1 MFSGIIKEIGTV
13 RSVKRGRS
21 ALSLSIESPGLCG
34 GSKTGDSVSV
44 DGVCLTVTGIS
55 GGLLHFDAINR
66 TLMKTTLAEIKE
78 KAAVNLEPSL
88 KLNEGISGHLVS
100 GHVDG
105 IGTIR
110 KIFPQGSE
118 IIKVTVDIDPGA
130 TRFLV
135 IKGSVAVDGISLT
148 VNDIGRRSF
157 GVDIIPHTYRAT
169 AIHLK
174 RPGGRVNVEF
184 DLLGKYALK
193 SSSAG
198 RSGSISES
206 FLTEHGYF

>member
-21 ALSLSIESPGLCG
+21 ALSLSIEAPALLGE
-34 GSKTGDSVSV
+34 SKTGDSISV
-44 DGVCLTVTGIS
+44 DGVCLTITGLS
-55 GGLLHFDAINR
+55 GGLLNFDAINR
-66 TLMKTTLAEIKE
+66 TLTKTTLADIKE
-78 KAAVNLEPSL
+78 KAVVNLEPSL
-88 KLNEGISGHLVS
+88 KLNEGINGHLVS

-105 IGTIR
+105 VGTIR
-110 KIFPQGSE
+110 KVAPQGSE
-118 IIKVTVDIDPGA
+118 IVRLTVDIDPDA
-130 TRFLV
+130 TQFLV
-135 IKGSVAVDGISLT
+135 TKGSVAVDGISLT

-157 GVDIIPHTYRAT
+157 SVDIIPHTYRAT

-184 DLLGKYALK
+184 DILGKYALK
-193 SSSAG
+193 NASAG

-206 FLTEHGYF
+206 FLREHGYF